1 MIYKAPG
8 IEDTDDLEITI
19 MEDKVRFVIYN
30 TDDIQG
36 LNVSFISMEDW
47 HSILRA
53 MTVNKENDGIQL

>member
-47 HSILRA
+47 HSMLRA
-53 MTVNKENDGIQL
+53 MTVNRDIKDLQL